1 MVMHM
6 KYNMN
11 KGTNGRTHVPVR
23 NVNLVLYCVTEVSGR
38 TRSSSA
44 ALTLLDVLVVD
55 GPLTFLDL
63 LMMQDGVIHM
73 IMLHVHVAHPCLCLC
88 MSDLSVLKHSSSN
101 FARARK
107 VFRAQ
112 THTS

>member
-73 IMLHVHVAHPCLCLC
+73 IMLHVHVAHPCLC